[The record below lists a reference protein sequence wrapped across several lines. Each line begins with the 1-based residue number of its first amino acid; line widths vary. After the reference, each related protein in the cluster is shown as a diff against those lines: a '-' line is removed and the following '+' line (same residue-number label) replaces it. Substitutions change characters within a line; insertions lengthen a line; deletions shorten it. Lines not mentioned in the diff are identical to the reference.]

1 MEENFNKFEHENEHK
16 HCHCKE
22 NCFKYAL
29 MFFAT
34 LLGAFLAF
42 YFVADYTLKMMFSPE
57 YHMRHA
63 EKMIRQMDKNIEK
76 ELNRDFSRDFDK
88 EIKVIGKSM
97 QTPVEI
103 SENNNS
109 YIVTVTLKPFGNNAK
124 NVKVSVEDDNILKIE
139 GSNEVKKGGRENMIN
154 LMQAY
159 KLQKKVDKEKITTKE
174 EHGNYIVTIP
184 FIAQ

>member
-1 MEENFNKFEHENEHK
+1 MEENFNDFEHEQEHK

-22 NCFKYAL
+22 SCFKYAL

-57 YHMRHA
+57 YHIRQA
-63 EKMIRQMDKNIEK
+63 DKMIRQMDRNIER
-76 ELNRDFSRDFDK
+76 ELNRNFSKDFDK

-103 SENNNS
+103 SENNDS
-109 YIVTVTLKPFGNNAK
+109 YVVTVALKPFGNNSK
-124 NVKVSVEDDNILKIE
+124 NIKVSVEDDNVLKIE

-159 KLQKKVDKEKITTKE
+159 KLQKQVDKNKITTKE
-174 EHGNYIVTIP
+174 ERGNYVVTIP